1 MNALAPNPVPNRS
14 ATLDQVLAADT
25 CAGCGGCALLAPGAV
40 RMAMTPP
47 GYLRPVQQAALSPRQ
62 ERAIRQ
68 VCPGRHLALAA
79 GGREEHVLWGP
90 HVALRSGHA
99 TDPALRHNGSSGG
112 VLSGL
117 LVHLLQS
124 GAVDVVVQTAAS
136 VAEPTGTRGV
146 RSTHRDEVFAAA
158 GSRYAPSAP
167 LLELGRALESGR
179 RIAFVGKPCDVATLR
194 QMARLDPR
202 IDQQVVITLSFFCA
216 GIPSVAGA
224 REVLGKMG
232 VDPGQLAAFR
242 YRGDGWPGFAT
253 ATLRDGST
261 ARMSYRDSWGGILS
275 RHVQKRCKLCP
286 DGIGSFADLVCADAW
301 HTDAEGYPS
310 FEEGEGTSLVIART
324 DVGARCL
331 QEAEARGAV
340 RTQPFDIR
348 ELEPMQPGQV
358 RKRRF
363 LLARLMAMRALLRW
377 APRYDGFF
385 LARNARQAGW
395 RQNLRQFSGM
405 LIRELGL
412 KS

>member
-14 ATLDQVLAADT
+14 ATLDQVLVADT

-68 VCPGRHLALAA
+68 VCPGRRLALAA

-124 GAVDVVVQTAAS
+124 GAVDLVVQTAAS

-216 GIPSVAGA
+216 GIPSAAGA

-324 DVGARCL
+324 DFGARCL

-348 ELEPMQPGQV
+348 ELEPMQPG
-358 RKRRF
+358 
-363 LLARLMAMRALLRW
+363 
-377 APRYDGFF
+377 PG
-385 LARNARQAGW
+385 
-395 RQNLRQFSGM
+395 
-405 LIRELGL
+405 
-412 KS
+412 

>member
-1 MNALAPNPVPNRS
+1 
-14 ATLDQVLAADT
+14 
-25 CAGCGGCALLAPGAV
+25 
-40 RMAMTPP
+40 
-47 GYLRPVQQAALSPRQ
+47 
-62 ERAIRQ
+62 
-68 VCPGRHLALAA
+68 
-79 GGREEHVLWGP
+79 
-90 HVALRSGHA
+90 
-99 TDPALRHNGSSGG
+99 
-112 VLSGL
+112 
-117 LVHLLQS
+117 
-124 GAVDVVVQTAAS
+124 
-136 VAEPTGTRGV
+136 
-146 RSTHRDEVFAAA
+146 
-158 GSRYAPSAP
+158 
-167 LLELGRALESGR
+167 
-179 RIAFVGKPCDVATLR
+179 
-194 QMARLDPR
+194 
-202 IDQQVVITLSFFCA
+202 
-216 GIPSVAGA
+216 
-224 REVLGKMG
+224 
-232 VDPGQLAAFR
+232 
-242 YRGDGWPGFAT
+242 
-253 ATLRDGST
+253 
-261 ARMSYRDSWGGILS
+261 MSYRDSWGGILS

-324 DVGARCL
+324 EIGARCL